1 MARSNEANKKV
12 YPDWVQKYREK
23 GTAIK
28 KVGNNY
34 YLYKHSS
41 KRVPGKKYPVPVDTY
56 AGRITPEGI
65 VKTERRKIEKNSDI
79 IVKEFGMSRAIELL
93 CPEGWK
99 KPLGEEWRKV
109 LDLIIYHESPE
120 TYIADA
126 REITEEL
133 DPRIQFGAQV
143 GLLSRRMFKEHG
155 AGLNELRALRT
166 IYLVRVG
173 GKNLISVI
181 NPEQAELLDKLGITL
196 EVE

>member
-1 MARSNEANKKV
+1 MEKTRSTNKKV

-41 KRVPGKKYPVPVDTY
+41 KRVPGKKHPIPVDTY
-56 AGRITPEGI
+56 AGRITPEGL
-65 VKTERRKIEKNSDI
+65 VKTERRKIEQGSEI
-79 IVKEFGMSRAIELL
+79 EVSEFGLSRAVELL

-99 KPLGEEWRKV
+99 KPLGDDWDKV
-109 LDLIIYHESPE
+109 LDLIIYRESPE
-120 TYIADA
+120 TYISKL
-126 REITEEL
+126 REVTE
-133 DPRIQFGAQV
+133 DISPRIQLGSQTA
-143 GLLSRRMFKEHG
+143 LLSRRMYKEHG
-155 AGLNELRALRT
+155 VGLKELQILKT

-173 GKNLISVI
+173 GKNFISRI
-181 NPEQAELLDKLGITL
+181 NPDQAGLLEKLGIEL